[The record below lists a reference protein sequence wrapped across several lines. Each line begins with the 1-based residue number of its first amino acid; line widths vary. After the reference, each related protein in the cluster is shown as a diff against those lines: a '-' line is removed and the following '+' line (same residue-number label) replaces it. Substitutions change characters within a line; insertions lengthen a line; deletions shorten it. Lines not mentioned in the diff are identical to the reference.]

1 MPETEGQPP
10 KIAPEFS
17 SMEHFNAEIN
27 DIGYARYNY
36 QELLD
41 REAKFTEMIE
51 GASDTALFNSGAA
64 AMHSTIE
71 AEGLKAGDVVFCANA
86 IYGTSKADIKQLQD
100 LGIKVVFFD
109 STNMDSLRELVKKE
123 KPRLIV
129 AESVA
134 NSKNMEVTDLK
145 SLGQLAEETNSYY
158 QESLT
163 PAKILANFLSKRE
176 SLKSLSLE
184 TQSLILSSI
193 TEYQQGQNPFVFR
206 QAIRQIESE
215 TKLLRPDVI
224 RELSRIV
231 QRISQDSREK
241 VSLVIDNTLPSPQLL
256 NPLTALKDFD
266 VEKVIVESGTKHYQ
280 EGANEITLGLAYSDN
295 PEKMKAIK
303 ARRIEL
309 GTYLQPTDERKIPD
323 TISQTMP
330 ETMKNHARN
339 ALRLAQA
346 LGEISGFE
354 VSHPNLPQHKQNELV
369 SSLAPKGAV
378 TLFYITLPE
387 RIKGEDFMQKVKD
400 IGGDQV
406 GLGSSFGHA
415 KTWLSNYSMDNR
427 TVRIAAG
434 SENEQ
439 DFEQTIAV
447 FKKAASELAGN

>member
-1 MPETEGQPP
+1 MSETEGLPP
-10 KIAPEFS
+10 RIAPEFN

-36 QELLD
+36 KELLD
-41 REAKFTEMIE
+41 REAKLTEMIE

-100 LGIKVVFFD
+100 LSIKVVFFD
-109 STNMDSLRELVKKE
+109 STNIEGLRELVKKE

-129 AESVA
+129 AESIA
-134 NSKNMEVTDLK
+134 NSKNMEVTDLAA
-145 SLGQLAEETNSYY
+145 LGQIAQDTNEHY
-158 QESLT
+158 QKELT
-163 PAKILANFLSKRE
+163 PAKILVNFLSKRE
-176 SLKSLSLE
+176 SLKSLNSE
-184 TQSLILSSI
+184 TQSLLLSSI
-193 TEYQQGQNPFVFR
+193 AEYQQGQNPFVFR
-206 QAIRQIESE
+206 QAIRQIEIE
-215 TKLLRPDVI
+215 TKLPRTDVM

-231 QRISQDSREK
+231 QRVSQDSREK
-241 VSLVIDNTLPSPQLL
+241 ISLVIDNTLPSPQLL
-256 NPLTALKDFD
+256 NPLKPLKDFD

-280 EGANEITLGLAYSDN
+280 KGANEITLGVAYSDN
-295 PEKMKAIK
+295 LEKMKSIK

-323 TISQTMP
+323 TIQQTMP

-346 LGEISGFE
+346 LSEISGFE
-354 VSHPNLPQHKQNELV
+354 VSHPNLPQHKQSELV
-369 SSLAPKGAV
+369 NSLAPEGAV

-387 RIKGEDFMQKVKD
+387 RIKDEDFMQKVKD

-406 GLGSSFGHA
+406 GLGSSFGHV
-415 KTWLSNYSMDNR
+415 KTWLSNYSMDNS

-434 SENEQ
+434 SESEQ
-439 DFEQTIAV
+439 DFENIITV
-447 FKKAASELAGN
+447 FKKAAAELPRR